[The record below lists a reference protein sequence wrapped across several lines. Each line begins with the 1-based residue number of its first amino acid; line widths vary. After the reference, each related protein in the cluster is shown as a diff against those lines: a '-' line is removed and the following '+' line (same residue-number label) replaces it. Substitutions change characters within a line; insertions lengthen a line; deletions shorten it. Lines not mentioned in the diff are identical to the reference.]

1 MTDKL
6 IRCQNC
12 VMLSTRP
19 RIEFDSRGWCNAC
32 TWGEEKK
39 TRINWEARW
48 KKLEEL
54 CDQYRSKSGFDVLVG
69 VSGGKDGSY
78 VSHMLRTKLGMHP
91 LTITIAVPLSMQLG
105 NSNLENF
112 INAGYDHLR
121 VTANPII
128 ARKINKL
135 GLIEQGRPL
144 YSWQV
149 NLQVA
154 VMRTALGFQIPFIM
168 YGEDGEVEYGGSTE
182 TKDQWSYSMQ
192 YAVKIYLS
200 GQGPEQLMQ
209 KLGGQ
214 FSEKEL
220 YWWLFP
226 PMSEIEKLSPRA
238 SHFSHFENWDPYD
251 HYLVAKKHCGLAE
264 REEASTGTYTNF
276 AQTDTSLFDLHL
288 YFAFLKFG
296 WGRCSQDV
304 GIDIR
309 RGAMTRKQGLE
320 LVKIYDSQFPDSYLP
335 QYLDYFEM
343 TAAEFDA
350 VLDKWAN
357 KDLLEKVDGRWVQKF
372 QAP

>member
-1 MTDKL
+1 MTDS
-6 IRCQNC
+6 IFRCKNC

-19 RIEFDSRGWCNAC
+19 RIEFDERGWCNAC
-32 TWGEEKK
+32 CWREEK
-39 TRINWEARW
+39 TQRIQWADRW

-54 CDQYRSKSGFDVLVG
+54 CDRYRSKTNFDVLVG

-78 VSHMLRTKLGMHP
+78 VSHMLKHKLGMHP
-91 LTITIAVPLSMQLG
+91 LTITVAVPLSMQLG

-112 INAGYDHLR
+112 IASGYDHVR
-121 VTANPII
+121 VTANPHI
-128 ARKINKL
+128 ARQINKI

-144 YSWQV
+144 YSWQI

-154 VMRTALGFQIPFIM
+154 VMRTAMAHKIPFIM

-182 TKDQWSYSMQ
+182 TKNQWSYSVP
-192 YAVKIYLS
+192 YAIRIYLS
-200 GQGPEQLMQ
+200 GHGPEQLMA
-209 KLGGQ
+209 KLGGRYTEQ
-214 FSEKEL
+214 DL

-226 PMSEIEKLSPRA
+226 PMEEIEKFDARA
-238 SHFSHFENWDPYD
+238 SHFSHFEDWDPYN
-251 HYLVAKKHCGLAE
+251 HYLMAKEHCGLAE

-276 AQTDTSLFDLHL
+276 AQTDTSLFDLHM

-320 LVKIYDSQFPDSYLP
+320 LVKVYDSQFPENYLD

-343 TAAEFDA
+343 TKEQFDA

-357 KDLLEKVDGRWVQKF
+357 KDLLHKVDGRWVQKF
-372 QAP
+372 MVA